1 MSHRPRWD
9 AEPARLDYTEEEE
22 LGINLLRRETRR
34 EQLRASAASMISRW
48 WRAVRR
54 DRILSVEDSIGPKAS
69 NEALKARFRE
79 AAQDVAV
86 AVDELRAR
94 GVKVGRHRSKLV
106 HKQRSGYQDQW
117 ALANLMQTSG
127 QTLTAQN
134 THAQPRSYRTITT
147 DTRNSQSRSKGTSSP
162 GDHREPAAHACGGG
176 VGWADTGKP
185 PTPTRRASPG
195 DMLRACI
202 CLSPIGR

>member
-1 MSHRPRWD
+1 MLRFPPSSSQPLPPPPRPPLTTSCLIAPRD

-22 LGINLLRRETRR
+22 LGINLVRRETRR

-94 GVKVGRHRSKLV
+94 GVKVGRLLDDSNKVKQLKTRTQTTVRISGSMGTRKSK
-106 HKQRSGYQDQW
+106 
-117 ALANLMQTSG
+117 ANLRPNLDSPK
-127 QTLTAQN
+127 
-134 THAQPRSYRTITT
+134 HARPTTIIPHHH
-147 DTRNSQSRSKGTSSP
+147 DRYEKLAKS
-162 GDHREPAAHACGGG
+162 
-176 VGWADTGKP
+176 V
-185 PTPTRRASPG
+185 
-195 DMLRACI
+195 
-202 CLSPIGR
+202 